1 MRQRAVA
8 WYLGTVGSRIHLVL
22 SGATRLRSADTDGA
36 CAVDA
41 NSTISERIRL
51 TRSEPL
57 YVIGA
62 EGMLHNS
69 SLFTIATLNLPLD
82 QFIGEPSSAPR
93 WAIHGRIAVTGT
105 EADPPTVVRRG

>member
-1 MRQRAVA
+1 MVLNKVSCPVRQRVVS
-8 WYLGTVGSRIHLVL
+8 WYLRTVGSRIHLVL
-22 SGATRLRSADTDGA
+22 SGVTRLRSSDTDGA

-93 WAIHGRIAVTGT
+93 
-105 EADPPTVVRRG
+105 